1 MNNYPDKYHLT
12 PVQSRF
18 LAKKKWDENVYCGMK
33 MENRA
38 VTFPQTKT
46 ILEGVN
52 VPNVRLD
59 DIQAILNMRDAWH
72 YVLDTMGEPA
82 TMEYWCRLNEYIA
95 RNEALEWG
103 KLRTGRVAISGT
115 DYIPPVPAPD
125 AVRDEFAQIMSM
137 DTSTTERA
145 LTAFA
150 WGTRG
155 QFFWDGN
162 KRTSLVLANKIM
174 LEAGAG
180 MLTISERHMERF
192 NTLLLDYYNSGI
204 ADELKSFLYG
214 NAIQGI
220 DMPGAG

>member
-1 MNNYPDKYHLT
+1 MTYQDKYHLT
-12 PVQSRF
+12 PEQSRF

-59 DIQAILNMRDAWH
+59 DIQAILNMRDAWR
-72 YVLDTMGEPA
+72 YVLDTIGEPV
-82 TMEYWCRLNEYIA
+82 TMEYWCKLNEYIA

-115 DYIPPVPAPD
+115 DYIPSVPNQET
-125 AVRDEFAQIMSM
+125 VRSDLSQILNS
-137 DTSTTERA
+137 DTTATERA

-150 WGTRG
+150 WGARG

-162 KRTSLVLANKIM
+162 KRTSLVLANKIL

-180 MLTISERHMERF
+180 MLTITEKHMEQF
-192 NTLLLDYYNSGI
+192 NILLLDYYNTGD
-204 ADELKSFLYG
+204 AGELKDFLYET
-214 NAIQGI
+214 AIQGLELS
-220 DMPGAG
+220 

>member
-1 MNNYPDKYHLT
+1 MIYEDKYHLT
-12 PVQSRF
+12 PEQSRF

-59 DIQAILNMRDAWH
+59 DIQAILNMRDAWR
-72 YVLDTMGEPA
+72 YVLDTMGEPV
-82 TMEYWCRLNEYIA
+82 TMEYWCKLNEYIA
-95 RNEALEWG
+95 RNESLEWG

-115 DYIPPVPAPD
+115 DYVPPVPTET
-125 AVRDEFAQIMSM
+125 AVREELTHILTA
-137 DTSTTERA
+137 DTPATERA
-145 LTAFA
+145 LTAFV
-150 WGTRG
+150 WGARG

-180 MLTISERHMERF
+180 MLTITEGYIERF
-192 NTLLLDYYNSGI
+192 NTLLVEYYNTGN
-204 ADELKSFLYG
+204 AGALKAFLYE
-214 NAIQGI
+214 NAIQGLEL
-220 DMPGAG
+220 G